1 MEENNFL
8 LLCTPFRSYKVVYEF
23 ILEKCI
29 NHHNNNTFNDCYELD
44 DFLEEIICNNVE
56 LCGSVFN
63 NNTEI
68 KEEDNVIWTLD
79 GIKMKVILGT
89 YGEFAYTQTIQ
100 RLYKHFGF
108 IR

>member
-1 MEENNFL
+1 MEE
-8 LLCTPFRSYKVVYEF
+8 VYEF

-29 NHHNNNTFNDCYELD
+29 NEHNNNKFNQCYDID
-44 DFLEEIICNNVE
+44 DFLANIINNNVE
-56 LCGSVFN
+56 LLDPIFK

-68 KEEDNVIWTLD
+68 REEDNVIWYLD